1 MLYVQVE
8 NFNSQVVAG
17 IRYTFDLVL
26 GLVNSPVKFKNLIA
40 KSLGFSDSSSVSVT
54 EPEGPVVGLFFLT

>member
-1 MLYVQVE
+1 MWHVAMLYVQVE

-40 KSLGFSDSSSVSVT
+40 KSASPIVLQ
-54 EPEGPVVGLFFLT
+54 

>member
-1 MLYVQVE
+1 MRHVAMLYVQVE

-40 KSLGFSDSSSVSVT
+40 KSASPIVLQ
-54 EPEGPVVGLFFLT
+54 